1 MKRFKNILFYAPLDV
16 ENKPALRYAINLAK
30 RNRSA
35 IKVFD
40 CIEPATSLI
49 KKILPSSWNLEKV
62 VAHDREAR
70 LKQMV
75 AEIEKQGIDASCEV
89 VAGNPAEKITWEV
102 MQHGHDIVIKTAL
115 GTTNH
120 KEEGFFSTTA
130 IQLMRICPCPICV
143 VDPDQHDRF
152 ERILV
157 AVDPQQEDSQ
167 RPLLNQKILEMGIS
181 LAEREEAKLDI
192 LAPWSAFGESIM
204 DAKMSEDEIQAYINA
219 HRSEVQNNLDELLK
233 EFRERIHPDQVYLQ
247 QGDMDR
253 ILLDF
258 TEKNE
263 VDMLVIG
270 TMARKGISGM
280 ILGNMAEKVIH
291 KIRCSVLAV
300 KPDGFES
307 PINPDKQ
314 NDDATQ

>member
-1 MKRFKNILFYAPLDV
+1 MKRFKNILFYAPLNV
-16 ENKPALRYAINLAK
+16 ENKPALRYAISLAK
-30 RNRSA
+30 RNGST

-40 CIEPATSLI
+40 CVEPAATVV

-70 LKQMV
+70 LKQTV
-75 AEIEKQGIDASCEV
+75 AELEKEGIDASCEV
-89 VAGNPAEKITWEV
+89 VAGNPAEKIALEV

-130 IQLMRICPCPICV
+130 IQLMRICPCPVCV

-152 ERILV
+152 GRILV

-167 RPLLNQKILEMGIS
+167 RPLLNRKILEMGIS
-181 LAEREEAKLDI
+181 LAEREGAKLDI
-192 LAPWSAFGESIM
+192 LAPWSAFGESVM
-204 DAKMSEDEIQAYINA
+204 DAKMSEDEIQAYIDA
-219 HRSEVQNNLDELLK
+219 HRSEVQNNLDALLK
-233 EFRERIHPDQVYLQ
+233 DFRECIDLDRVHLQ

-258 TEKNE
+258 TEKND

-280 ILGNMAEKVIH
+280 IVGNMAEKVIH

-300 KPDGFES
+300 KPDGFKS
-307 PINPDKQ
+307 PVAANRQAED
-314 NDDATQ
+314 